1 MSTLIHERVEQC
13 RSGNYPKRICRLKS
27 GWVVLGDVQFLRG
40 YSLLLPDP
48 VVPDLNHMDAE
59 TRKSFLYEMSVVGD
73 VILEITGAV
82 RINYE
87 MLGNIEPALHA
98 HIFPRYE
105 DEPNELK
112 LKPVWFYDWENS
124 PPFDTDRDAEIMQ
137 TIAQGLDKRGVVY
150 NT

>member
-1 MSTLIHERVEQC
+1 MPTLIHERVRQC
-13 RSGNYPKRICRLKS
+13 QAGEYPKAICRLSS

-48 VVPDLNHMDAE
+48 VVPHLNEMGAE
-59 TRKSFLYEMSVVGD
+59 TRKNFLYEMSVVGD

-98 HIFPRYE
+98 HIFPRFE
-105 DEPNELK
+105 DEPDEFK
-112 LKPVWFYDWENS
+112 LKPVWFYDWDKAPE
-124 PPFDTDRDAEIMQ
+124 FDASRDREIMQ
-137 TIAQGLDKRGVVY
+137 AIAKSLDGRGLII
-150 NT
+150 